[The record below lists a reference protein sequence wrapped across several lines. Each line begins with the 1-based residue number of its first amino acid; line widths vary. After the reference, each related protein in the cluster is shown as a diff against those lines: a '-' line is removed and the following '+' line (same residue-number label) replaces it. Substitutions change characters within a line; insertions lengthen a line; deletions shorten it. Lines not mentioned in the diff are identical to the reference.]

1 MKVLMTTDAMGG
13 IFSHSVQ
20 LATALRRQGVAVTLA
35 SMGKSLS
42 ARQRAEVAAA
52 GAELFES
59 EYRVEWMDE
68 PWPDVE
74 RAGNWLLEIERTIQP
89 DVVHINGYAHAT
101 LPWRSPAVV
110 AARSCVFS
118 WWRAVRATPAPD
130 RYASYRAAV
139 SSGLA
144 AATCTVA
151 PTAAMLRELT
161 AEYGTL
167 RRSLVIHDGTAS
179 ATSVAP
185 VKQPFVLSVGRV
197 WDPSKNIEALDAAA
211 ADLQVPVFVA
221 GSLAGS
227 EASATDRFP
236 RVRLLGAL
244 RRPQL
249 TQWMQ
254 DAAIYAAPALY
265 EPFGT
270 SILEA
275 AAAGCTLVLA
285 NIPSLRELWGGA
297 AVFVDPR
304 DARALA
310 RTIEQLLED
319 GPRCQALGARAVAR
333 ARTYGAELMALRYVS
348 LYRSLLAERR
358 TSVEPASADLARA
371 ESVA

>member
-1 MKVLMTTDAMGG
+1 MTTDALGG

-20 LATALRRQGVAVTLA
+20 LAAALRRERVGVALA
-35 SMGKSLS
+35 SMGKRLS
-42 ARQRAEVAAA
+42 SRQRDAVSAA

-59 EYRVEWMDE
+59 EYRVEWMDD
-68 PWPDVE
+68 PWSDVE

-101 LPWRSPAVV
+101 LPWRAPALV
-110 AARSCVFS
+110 AARSSVFS
-118 WWRAVRATPAPD
+118 WWRAVRAEPAPE
-130 RYASYRAAV
+130 RYASYRAAI

-144 AATCTVA
+144 AAACTVA
-151 PTAAMLRELT
+151 PTAALLRELT

-167 RRSLVIHDGTAS
+167 RRSLVIHDGTVTPA
-179 ATSVAP
+179 AVAAA
-185 VKQPFVLSVGRV
+185 KQQFVLSVGCV
-197 WDPSKNIEALDAAA
+197 WDPSKNIEVLDAAA
-211 ADLQVPVFVA
+211 AELNVPVFVA

-227 EASATDRFP
+227 DASAPARFP
-236 RVRLLGAL
+236 RLRLLGAL

-249 TQWMQ
+249 AQWMQ
-254 DAAIYAAPALY
+254 DAAIYAAPTLH
-265 EPFGT
+265 EPFGS

-297 AVFVDPR
+297 AVFVDPK
-304 DARALA
+304 DPRALA
-310 RTIEQLLED
+310 RSIEQLLDD
-319 GPRCQALGARAVAR
+319 GPRCRALGARAVAR

-348 LYRSLLAERR
+348 LYRSLLGEHSSTQPSSAE
-358 TSVEPASADLARA
+358 LAHA